1 MQAALGEIETVLDRF
16 LGKEVPTGEL
26 EAGIRGALARI
37 GADLLRTVLQQRVDH
52 ADEQRVTPAGMIRVG
67 PRHIW
72 VRSLW
77 GDVPIWRVYYV
88 RVEGGDGSTPA
99 DSLLGLWHRCT
110 PALARLVSALASEV
124 PFEAGADLLHQ
135 TTAATINGRQFHR
148 LAADA
153 GAAARRW
160 AMARKPLPD
169 AHDVLYVSYDGTGVP
184 MRKECLTGR
193 RGKGPDGKARTRE
206 MRLGCVFTQTKV
218 NDEGKPVRD
227 PDSTTYVSG
236 LLNSEQFGRL
246 VKAEA
251 VRRGA
256 RKARRVV
263 VLSDGANWCGKA
275 AAMNFPRALH
285 ILDFYHAAEHV
296 RDLSEALF
304 GEGRKATVQFKVWR
318 RALLRGKADVVISTA
333 QGLLEQAADRD
344 EARRQIAYLQH
355 NRPHMQ
361 YDLYRREGLFI
372 GSGVIEAGCKTVV
385 AQRTKLSGMLW
396 GQKGLQHILNLRCLN
411 LGHELQQFWD
421 HIFGSTKARKVA

>member
-1 MQAALGEIETVLDRF
+1 V
-16 LGKEVPTGEL
+16 
-26 EAGIRGALARI
+26 EAGIQGAVARI
-37 GADLLRTVLQQRVDH
+37 GAELLRTVLQQRVDH
-52 ADEQRVTPAGMIRVG
+52 ADAQRATPAGMIRIG
-67 PRHIW
+67 PRRIW
-72 VRSLW
+72 ARSLW
-77 GDVPIWRVYYV
+77 GDVPIWRAYYV
-88 RVEGGDGSTPA
+88 RAEGGDGSTPA
-99 DSLLGLWHRCT
+99 DGILGLWHRCT
-110 PALARLVSALASEV
+110 PALARIVSALASEV
-124 PFEAGADLLHQ
+124 PFEAGADLLRQ

-160 AMARKPLPD
+160 ATSRKPLAD
-169 AHDVLYVSYDGTGVP
+169 APEVLYVSYDGTGVP
-184 MRKECLTGR
+184 MRKECLAGR

-206 MRLGCVFTQTKV
+206 MRLGCVFTQTAL
-218 NDEGKPVRD
+218 DEAGRPVRD
-227 PDSTTYVSG
+227 EDSTTYVSG

-275 AAMNFPRALH
+275 AAANFPRALH

-318 RALLRGKADVVISTA
+318 RALQRGKADVVTGTA
-333 QGLLEQAADRD
+333 QGLLQQAADPD
-344 EARRQIAYLQH
+344 GARRQIAYLQH

-361 YDLYRREGLFI
+361 YDLYRKEGLFI

-396 GQKGLQHILNLRCLN
+396 GEKGLQHILTLRCLN
-411 LGHELQQFWD
+411 LGHELGLFWD
-421 HIFGSTKARKVA
+421 HVFGSSKAKKAA

>member
-1 MQAALGEIETVLDRF
+1 V
-16 LGKEVPTGEL
+16 
-26 EAGIRGALARI
+26 EAGIQGAVARI
-37 GADLLRTVLQQRVDH
+37 GAELIRTVLQQRVDH
-52 ADEQRVTPAGMIRVG
+52 ADAQRATPAGMIRVG

-77 GDVPIWRVYYV
+77 GDIPIRRAYYI

-110 PALARLVSALASEV
+110 PALARIVSALAAEV

-135 TTAATINGRQFHR
+135 TTVATINGRQFHR

-160 AMARKPLPD
+160 ATSRKPLPD
-169 AHDVLYVSYDGTGVP
+169 VHDVLYVSYDGTGVP

-206 MRLGCVFTQTKV
+206 MRLGCVFTQTAL
-218 NDEGKPVRD
+218 DEAGRPVRD
-227 PDSTTYVSG
+227 QDSTTYVSG

-246 VKAEA
+246 IKAEA

-263 VLSDGANWCGKA
+263 VLSDGAKWCAKA

-296 RDLSEALF
+296 RDLSKALF
-304 GEGRKATVQFKVWR
+304 GENRKATVQFRVWR
-318 RALLRGKADVVISTA
+318 RALLRGKADVVIGTA
-333 QGLLEQAADRD
+333 QGLLNQAAEPD
-344 EARRQIAYLQH
+344 EAQRQVAYLQH

-361 YDLYRREGLFI
+361 YDLYRNEGLFI

-396 GQKGLQHILNLRCLN
+396 GQTGLAHILTLRCLN
-411 LGHELQQFWD
+411 LGHELGMFWD
-421 HIFGSTKARKVA
+421 YIFGSTKASNVA

>member
-1 MQAALGEIETVLDRF
+1 M
-16 LGKEVPTGEL
+16 
-26 EAGIRGALARI
+26 EAGIQGAVARI
-37 GADLLRTVLQQRVDH
+37 GAELIRTVLQQRVDH
-52 ADEQRVTPAGMIRVG
+52 VDEQRVTPAGMIRVG
-67 PRHIW
+67 PRQIW

-77 GDVPIWRVYYV
+77 GDIPIQRAYYV
-88 RVEGGDGSTPA
+88 RLEGGDGSTPA
-99 DSLLGLWHRCT
+99 DSLLGLWRRCT
-110 PALARLVSALASEV
+110 PALARIVSALAAEV
-124 PFEAGADLLHQ
+124 PFETGADLLRQ

-153 GAAARRW
+153 GAAARHW
-160 AMARKPLPD
+160 AMNRKPLPD
-169 AHDVLYVSYDGTGVP
+169 APEVLYVSYDGTGVP
-184 MRKECLTGR
+184 MRRECLTGR

-206 MRLGCVFTQTKV
+206 MRLGCVFTQTAL
-218 NDEGKPVRD
+218 DEAGRPVRD

-236 LLNSEQFGRL
+236 LLNSRQFGRL
-246 VKAEA
+246 IKAEA

-275 AAMNFPRALH
+275 AAMNFPQALH

-296 RDLSEALF
+296 RDLSKALF

-318 RALLRGKADVVISTA
+318 RALLRGKADAVIGAA
-333 QGLLEQAADRD
+333 QGLIDQAADPD
-344 EARRQIAYLQH
+344 EAQRQVAYLRH

-361 YDLYRREGLFI
+361 YDLYRNEGLFI

-396 GQKGLQHILNLRCLN
+396 GQKGLQHILDLRCLR
-411 LGHELQQFWD
+411 LGHELGLFWD
-421 HIFGSTKARKVA
+421 HVFGSSNARKAA